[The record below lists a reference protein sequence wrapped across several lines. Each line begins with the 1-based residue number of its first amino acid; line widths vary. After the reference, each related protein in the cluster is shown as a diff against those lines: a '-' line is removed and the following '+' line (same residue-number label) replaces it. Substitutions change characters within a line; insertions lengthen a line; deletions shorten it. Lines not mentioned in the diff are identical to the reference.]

1 MAQSTGRIWQRSK
14 LSFQLIPEDQINS
27 NLCLNTANTSHGQQ
41 PPAPAPGSR
50 KALCVISL
58 KGRWGW
64 GVYSAIPHYKFY
76 CDCATAGNTTE
87 PVEYFKTHYK
97 WQNKHNFF
105 FLLDQNEVRWVFQ
118 LLTQTETTKI
128 CTKTVGSILK
138 ALQHFKFWRTPE
150 NPHRSHLLVYGF
162 ACENLTFEPR
172 EIARHVLHPRLIV
185 QNYYLF
191 HSVSV
196 HLVVM
201 TAKPIRRLIVPI
213 KWHFYG

>member
-41 PPAPAPGSR
+41 PPSPAPGSR

-105 FLLDQNEVRWVFQ
+105 FYWIRMKLDEYFSCLHRPKPQRYALKLLGLSLR
-118 LLTQTETTKI
+118 LY
-128 CTKTVGSILK
+128 SISSSEE
-138 ALQHFKFWRTPE
+138 LQRIHIDLISWYMG
-150 NPHRSHLLVYGF
+150 LLVKTSLSSQ
-162 ACENLTFEPR
+162 ER
-172 EIARHVLHPRLIV
+172 
-185 QNYYLF
+185 
-191 HSVSV
+191 
-196 HLVVM
+196 
-201 TAKPIRRLIVPI
+201 
-213 KWHFYG
+213 